1 LSTHVVFSCAHAHY
15 KQNND
20 RAEWLG
26 KLICEVRPE
35 VVINLGDNADMP
47 SLSSFDKGTRAAIG
61 RTYEQDINAHLD
73 FQERL
78 WTPVRKQK
86 KKMPYSIFFIG
97 NHEQRIEKAINAA
110 PELEGA
116 IGLDDLDLEAYYND
130 VVPYDG
136 NVPGVHSVDG
146 IYYSHFFVSGAMG
159 RPIGGEHV
167 AYTLL
172 GKTGQSATQGHTH
185 EFDFSVR
192 TRIDGSKIMGNTAG
206 CFQDYTNDWAGSTAL
221 SWDRGVMIK
230 KMVEGGRYDH
240 EWISLD
246 TLKKEYSN

>member
-1 LSTHVVFSCAHAHY
+1 MSTHLVFSCAHSHY
-15 KQNND
+15 KQHND
-20 RAEWLG
+20 RATWLG

-35 VVINLGDNADMP
+35 VVLNLGDNADMP

-73 FQERL
+73 FQEKM

-86 KKMPYSIFFIG
+86 KKMPYSVFFIG

-116 IGLDDLDLEAYYND
+116 ISLEDLDLEAYYND

-136 NVPGVHSVDG
+136 NTPGTLDVDG
-146 IYYSHFFVSGAMG
+146 IHYAHFHTSGAMG
-159 RPIGGEHV
+159 RPISGEHT
-167 AYTLL
+167 AYTMVS
-172 GKTGQSATQGHTH
+172 KASASVTQGHTH
-185 EFDFSVR
+185 EFDFCVR
-192 TRIDGSKIMGNTAG
+192 TRVDGTKMQGVTVG
-206 CFQDYTNDWAGSTAL
+206 CFQDYTNDWAGKTAIQ
-221 SWDRGVMIK
+221 WDRGVLIK
-230 KMVEGGRYDH
+230 KNVDGGRYDH